1 MNQYD
6 YFNSEFYSGK
16 ISVRDIVDF
25 LKNQIS
31 PDQEISYDELL
42 QKIQYNDISE
52 KEISM
57 NELAKFINKKRF
69 PDVKKDFL
77 LENFNRIIDAQRK
90 RDKKSK
96 SYSRRA
102 FLDKYFEG
110 EAPESEDTL
119 AKWCKDEPKKESS
132 RLKLLFAFDK
142 MPVAHEMFN
151 DYFFKKVLE
160 EQFSKYLMKGEN
172 SKEDSLEVAMLC
184 DIYNL
189 THFLLPS
196 LKI

>member
-6 YFNSEFYSGK
+6 YFNSEFYPRR
-16 ISVRDIVDF
+16 ISVSDIVDF

-31 PDQEISYDELL
+31 PDQEISSDELL

-102 FLDKYFEG
+102 FLDKYFIFVTCG
-110 EAPESEDTL
+110 RYISLGCVL
-119 AKWCKDEPKKESS
+119 ALEKQS
-132 RLKLLFAFDK
+132 LLHYHLD
-142 MPVAHEMFN
+142 
-151 DYFFKKVLE
+151 
-160 EQFSKYLMKGEN
+160 
-172 SKEDSLEVAMLC
+172 
-184 DIYNL
+184 
-189 THFLLPS
+189 LPS
-196 LKI
+196 LKPMLVHEV

>member
-31 PDQEISYDELL
+31 PDQEISSDELL

-102 FLDKYFEG
+102 FLDKYFE
-110 EAPESEDTL
+110 EKAPESEDTL

-132 RLKLLFAFDK
+132 RLLVHGFLSPVISELTVDK
-142 MPVAHEMFN
+142 I
-151 DYFFKKVLE
+151 
-160 EQFSKYLMKGEN
+160 
-172 SKEDSLEVAMLC
+172 KELVTILIDE
-184 DIYNL
+184 
-189 THFLLPS
+189 
-196 LKI
+196 KINNNESE